1 MFLPKQRF
9 RLESEILSRHPGSS
23 LVYIEKFLK
32 LKYTV
37 SMPEKV
43 SISQSGAA
51 WNRWVMMTFLLFTP
65 ASKRY
70 YWLG

>member
-37 SMPEKV
+37 SMPDLSIRGRLESLGNDDV
-43 SISQSGAA
+43 SIVHA
-51 WNRWVMMTFLLFTP
+51 R
-65 ASKRY
+65 K
-70 YWLG
+70 